1 MDYTAIDTFCEKQPT
16 TQRKATLSTE
26 TKLSLDPIRQ
36 AIRRVVVGKDEV
48 IDLCLIGL
56 LTGGHILLEDIPG
69 VGKTTL
75 AKALARCIGG
85 TLSRLQFTPDLL
97 PTDIVGVSIYNPKE
111 GTFRFNPGP
120 IFCHI
125 LLADEINR
133 ASPRTQ
139 SALLEAMGERQVS
152 IDGKS
157 RPLEA
162 PFFVIATQNPIDSHG
177 TYPLPEAQLDR
188 FTLRLSIGYPPT
200 EEEKNILLGRGGT
213 TRLETLEQVL
223 TPQEVAQLQAH
234 VQNISIEESV
244 VDYLM
249 QLVKATRQHAAIR
262 LGASPRGAL
271 ALLASARAHA
281 FLNKRAFV
289 LPQDIQSVAVA
300 SLAHRLVLNTEARY
314 EGTQQHHVVEEII
327 KKTPVPR

>member
-1 MDYTAIDTFCEKQPT
+1 
-16 TQRKATLSTE
+16 
-26 TKLSLDPIRQ
+26 
-36 AIRRVVVGKDEV
+36 
-48 IDLCLIGL
+48 
-56 LTGGHILLEDIPG
+56 
-69 VGKTTL
+69 
-75 AKALARCIGG
+75 
-85 TLSRLQFTPDLL
+85 
-97 PTDIVGVSIYNPKE
+97 
-111 GTFRFNPGP
+111 
-120 IFCHI
+120 
-125 LLADEINR
+125 
-133 ASPRTQ
+133 
-139 SALLEAMGERQVS
+139 MGERQVS